1 MYEIV
6 QVQLK
11 KDNKIIYFDTNN
23 VRIKKGRFCIV
34 GDGRGLEFGEVI
46 SEPEIILEKEI
57 EEPLRKIV
65 RPAGPE
71 DIRQVE
77 TNKKMQRE
85 AMEICGKKIEK
96 RKLPMKLVAA
106 EYSFDR
112 TKITFYFGS
121 EDRIDFRELVKDLAY
136 VLKTRIEL
144 RQIGVRDEAKRL
156 GGFGPCGLPL
166 CCVRFLKEFEPVS
179 IRMAKDQNLPLNPMK
194 ISGLCGRLMCCL
206 SYEHEFYMQ
215 MKKKLPRE
223 GAVIHTEEGKGK
235 VVASHPLKMT
245 VTVELE
251 GGVQKEIN
259 WEGKAKKVSILKF
272 PHFTALSRKKKKQ

>member
-23 VRIKKGRFCIV
+23 IRVKTGKLCIIE
-34 GDGRGLEFGEVI
+34 DGRELEFGEVI

-65 RPAGPE
+65 RLAGPE
-71 DIRQVE
+71 DVRQIE
-77 TNKKMQRE
+77 INKKMQKE
-85 AMEICGKKIEK
+85 AMEICGKKVEE

-106 EYSFDR
+106 EYSFGR
-112 TKITFYFGS
+112 TKIIFYFSS
-121 EDRIDFRELVKDLAY
+121 EDRVDFRELVKDLAY

-179 IRMAKDQNLPLNPMK
+179 IRMAKEQNLPLNPMK

-206 SYEHEFYMQ
+206 SYEYEFYKQ
-215 MKKKLPRE
+215 MRKKLPRE
-223 GAVIHTEEGKGK
+223 GATIHTEEGKGK
-235 VVASHPLKMT
+235 VVASDPLKMT
-245 VTVELE
+245 VTIELD
-251 GGVQKEIN
+251 GGVQKKIN
-259 WEGKAKKVSILKF
+259 WEEKARKVSMLKF
-272 PHFTALSRKKKKQ
+272 PHFTALSRKKKKE

>member
-11 KDNKIIYFDTNN
+11 RDNKIIYFDTNN
-23 VRIKKGRFCIV
+23 IRVKTGKFCIV
-34 GDGRGLEFGEVI
+34 EDGRELEFGEVI

-65 RPAGPE
+65 RLTSPE
-71 DIRQVE
+71 DIRQIE
-77 TNKKMQRE
+77 INEKMQRE
-85 AMEICGKKIEK
+85 AMEICGKKIEE

-112 TKITFYFGS
+112 NKIIFYFSS
-121 EDRIDFRELVKDLAY
+121 EDRVDFRELVKDLAY
-136 VLKTRIEL
+136 ILKTRIEL

-179 IRMAKDQNLPLNPMK
+179 IRMAKEQNLPLNPMK
-194 ISGLCGRLMCCL
+194 ISGVCGRLMCCL
-206 SYEHEFYMQ
+206 SYEHEFYKQ
-215 MKKKLPRE
+215 MKRKLPRE
-223 GAVIHTEEGKGK
+223 GAAIHTEEGKGK
-235 VVASHPLKMT
+235 VVASDPLKMT
-245 VTVELE
+245 VTIELD
-251 GGVQKEIN
+251 GGVQKKIN
-259 WEGKAKKVSILKF
+259 WEEKARKVSIRKF
-272 PHFTALSRKKKKQ
+272 PHFARKRTVEK